1 MFEYSDQ
8 VSFSESRKTF
18 HHWNTKHI
26 LFNILMKIT
35 VVSVKASCASVL
47 QHTTLSQ
54 GWSPTTHFILPIVV
68 MQNVATKTPM
78 HCQCLQLLEH
88 CSDSQTAKSKVT
100 SYL

>member
-54 GWSPTTHFILPIVV
+54 G
-68 MQNVATKTPM
+68 
-78 HCQCLQLLEH
+78 
-88 CSDSQTAKSKVT
+88 
-100 SYL
+100 